1 MKVLV
6 CVASRHHSTQEI
18 AEAVAQELRSA
29 GVQTDVRTPDE
40 EPYPAGYDAV
50 IVGSAVYMGH
60 WLGDA
65 RAFVEDNVEQL
76 KAKPVWLFSCGP
88 LGNDRDKPQQDA
100 LDLSRLMES
109 TNARGHAS
117 FFGKLDK
124 AELGLGERLIASV
137 VHAPEG
143 DFRDWDAIRAWARTV
158 AAELTAPVSM

>member
-1 MKVLV
+1 MKVFV

-29 GVQTDVRTPDE
+29 GVQADVRTPAE
-40 EPYPAGYDAV
+40 APYPAGYDAV

-65 RAFVEDNVEQL
+65 RAFVEDHAEQL

-88 LGNDRDKPQQDA
+88 LGSDRDKPQAEA
-100 LDLSRLMES
+100 LELPRLMEW

-124 AELGLGERLIASV
+124 AEHVRVQE
-137 VHAPEG
+137 
-143 DFRDWDAIRAWARTV
+143 V
-158 AAELTAPVSM
+158 AM